1 MLLFIVF
8 LYYEL
13 LYYVSW
19 AFRAC
24 NLISYGHCLNAFLV
38 ETALCIGSAT
48 IVLRWHQVGSILQIP
63 QEGKTFYLI
72 SCVRIEL
79 LRLSFSFKHLQN
91 STPLFLNN

>member
-8 LYYEL
+8 LYYKP

-24 NLISYGHCLNAFLV
+24 NLISYGHCLTAFLV
-38 ETALCIGSAT
+38 EMALCIGSAT

-79 LRLSFSFKHLQN
+79 LRVSFSCKQLHN
-91 STPLFLNN
+91 IIP